1 MMMLDINVIHT
12 VTRLLSAA
20 GWALFG
26 VLLLYFGLRLYDRLD
41 PIDYRSEIE
50 RGNVAAGIQMAAI
63 ALALAAIVIMA
74 IVT

>member
-1 MMMLDINVIHT
+1 MMIFDINVIHT
-12 VTRLLSAA
+12 MTRLVSAA

-26 VLLLYFGLRLYDRLD
+26 VVLLYFGLRLYDRLD

-50 RGNVAAGIQMAAI
+50 RGNVAAAVQLAAV
-63 ALALAAIVIMA
+63 ALALAAIVVTA

>member
-1 MMMLDINVIHT
+1 MMIFDINVIHT
-12 VTRLLSAA
+12 MTRLVSAA

-50 RGNVAAGIQMAAI
+50 RGNVAAAVQMAAV
-63 ALALAAIVIMA
+63 ALALAAIVVTA